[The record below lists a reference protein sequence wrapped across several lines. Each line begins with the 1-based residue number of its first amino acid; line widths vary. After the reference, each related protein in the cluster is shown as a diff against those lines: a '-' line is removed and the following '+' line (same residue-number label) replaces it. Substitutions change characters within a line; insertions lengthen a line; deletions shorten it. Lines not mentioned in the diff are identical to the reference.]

1 MRKLIAFFFAIT
13 FLNVSIAVTPAV
25 EGGKKLNANAI
36 MLPIGKTGQKISLAD
51 FSKLKPAEYEKLAHV
66 KLNFFDRI
74 GYKMAMKKLRKSIAA
89 DGTIKNKKMLK
100 AFSSYTDDFTED
112 LHLGGLALG
121 FLLGLI
127 GVLIAYLIND
137 DNHDSRV
144 KWAWLGCAAWV
155 VIVLIAVV
163 L

>member
-13 FLNVSIAVTPAV
+13 FLNVSIAVTPAADG
-25 EGGKKLNANAI
+25 EKKLNANAI
-36 MLPIGKTGQKISLAD
+36 MLPVGKTGQKISLMD
-51 FSKLKPAEYEKLAHV
+51 FSKLKPAEYEQLAHV

-74 GYKMAMKKLRKSIAA
+74 AYKLAMKKLRKNIAA
-89 DGTIKNKKMLK
+89 DGTIKSKKMKK
-100 AFSSYTDDFTED
+100 AFSSKTDEFTED
-112 LHLGGLALG
+112 FHLGGLALG

-127 GVLIAYLIND
+127 GVLIAYLIED
-137 DNHDSRV
+137 DNKPSRV

-155 VIVLIAVV
+155 AIVLIAVV